1 MIKFLILIIV
11 ISLSAHYPA
20 ILFLAIFY
28 FAYRFLMKKK
38 KRKTGITS
46 FTDMVRK
53 RRAPFA
59 KEAIVFSINELS
71 KMGILMAIPRPVIKD
86 WAIRSISSD
95 DRDAVSVDEI
105 RQYLPRMTKRDAY
118 YLASSIQNTCR
129 VYWDL
134 KEAINA
140 GCTH

>member
-38 KRKTGITS
+38 KRKTGIAS

-59 KEAIVFSINELS
+59 K
-71 KMGILMAIPRPVIKD
+71 
-86 WAIRSISSD
+86 
-95 DRDAVSVDEI
+95 
-105 RQYLPRMTKRDAY
+105 RQSFLALTSYLKW
-118 YLASSIQNTCR
+118 
-129 VYWDL
+129 VY
-134 KEAINA
+134 
-140 GCTH
+140 

>member
-38 KRKTGITS
+38 KRKKMNWSEAFNEEHRTGVAS

-53 RRAPFA
+53 RRDPFA
-59 KEAIVFSINELS
+59 KEAIVFSIN
-71 KMGILMAIPRPVIKD
+71 
-86 WAIRSISSD
+86 
-95 DRDAVSVDEI
+95 
-105 RQYLPRMTKRDAY
+105 
-118 YLASSIQNTCR
+118 
-129 VYWDL
+129 
-134 KEAINA
+134 
-140 GCTH
+140 